1 MEYIKNMMPLN
12 LQLLR
17 KKGKRGKKIQA
28 MKGIPIMR
36 SQVNLKMV
44 KPK

>member
-1 MEYIKNMMPLN
+1 MEYIKNMMPLD

-28 MKGIPIMR
+28 TKGILMMR
-36 SQVNLKMV
+36 SQVNLKMI